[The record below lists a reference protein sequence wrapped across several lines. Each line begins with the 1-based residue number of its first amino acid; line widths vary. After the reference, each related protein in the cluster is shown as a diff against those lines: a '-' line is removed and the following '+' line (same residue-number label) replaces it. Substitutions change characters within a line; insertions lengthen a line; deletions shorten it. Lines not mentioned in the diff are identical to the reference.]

1 MAPWTKAVWL
11 SLDSSHGP
19 AAGSVAVSWYG
30 VARPLAVNGFA
41 GTISV
46 QFGLAV
52 ASAADRA
59 ERMWSTPRPAATR
72 AAQTTIATTDVT
84 GAE

>member
-1 MAPWTKAVWL
+1 
-11 SLDSSHGP
+11 LDSSQGP

-30 VARPLAVNGFA
+30 AARPSAVNGFA

-46 QFGLAV
+46 QSGLAV

-59 ERMWSTPRPAATR
+59 VRMWLTPRPAART
-72 AAQTTIATTDVT
+72 AAQATIATTEIT